1 MRVYPGFEGRPA
13 TLSSARRCILDKG
26 VTKGVWD
33 MLPDNVYRL
42 RPNDRV
48 RQDAEP
54 IATIYRNLGTTS
66 AEQVVTRALG
76 ELALTMAG
84 LATQVRAH
92 DLSDLS
98 RQLRR
103 LQRMGEN
110 LGLVSLG
117 LVAEDV
123 RICMER
129 SDVTG
134 FAAVWARLLRVAER
148 SLATDKDMLDQT
160 QV

>member
-1 MRVYPGFEGRPA
+1 
-13 TLSSARRCILDKG
+13 
-26 VTKGVWD
+26 
-33 MLPDNVYRL
+33 MLPENVFVL

-48 RQDAEP
+48 QQDAEP

-66 AEQVVTRALG
+66 AEKVVTRALG

-84 LATQVRAH
+84 LAHQVRAH
-92 DLSDLS
+92 DLSDLT

-103 LQRMGEN
+103 LQRMSEN

-117 LVAEDV
+117 LVAADV

-148 SLATDKDMLDQT
+148 SLATDKDALDQT

>member
-1 MRVYPGFEGRPA
+1 MLAQIGGRVCQ
-13 TLSSARRCILDKG
+13 LQ
-26 VTKGVWD
+26 VWA
-33 MLPDNVYRL
+33 MKPMNVVAL

-54 IATIYRNLGTTS
+54 IATIYRNLGTAS
-66 AEQVVTRALG
+66 AEQVVARALA

-84 LATQVRAH
+84 LAAHVRAQ
-92 DLSDLS
+92 DMADVT

-110 LGLVSLG
+110 LGMTSLG
-117 LVAEDV
+117 LVACDV
-123 RICMER
+123 RNCLE
-129 SDVTG
+129 TG
-134 FAAVWARLLRVAER
+134 DSTAFSAVWARLIRIAER
-148 SLATDKDMLDQT
+148 SLASDKDMLDQT

>member
-1 MRVYPGFEGRPA
+1 
-13 TLSSARRCILDKG
+13 
-26 VTKGVWD
+26 

-42 RPNDRV
+42 RPNDCV

-54 IATIYRNLGTTS
+54 IATIYRNLGTAS

-84 LATQVRAH
+84 LASQVRAH
-92 DLSDLS
+92 DLSDLT
-98 RQLRR
+98 RHLRR
-103 LQRMGEN
+103 LQRMSEN

-117 LVAEDV
+117 LVADDV

-129 SDVTG
+129 SDNTG
-134 FAAVWARLLRVAER
+134 FSAVWARLLRVAER
-148 SLATDKDMLDQT
+148 SLATNREFLDQT
-160 QV
+160 RV

>member
-1 MRVYPGFEGRPA
+1 M
-13 TLSSARRCILDKG
+13 
-26 VTKGVWD
+26 
-33 MLPDNVYRL
+33 MPDNVVAL

-84 LATQVRAH
+84 LASRVKAH
-92 DLSDLS
+92 DMGDLS

-103 LQRMGEN
+103 LQRMSEGLGMTS
-110 LGLVSLG
+110 LGLVS
-117 LVAEDV
+117 ADV
-123 RICMER
+123 RVCLDQG
-129 SDVTG
+129 DVTA
-134 FAAVWARLLRVAER
+134 FSAVWARLMRIAER
-148 SLATDKDMLDQT
+148 SLSSDKDLLDQT
-160 QV
+160 KV